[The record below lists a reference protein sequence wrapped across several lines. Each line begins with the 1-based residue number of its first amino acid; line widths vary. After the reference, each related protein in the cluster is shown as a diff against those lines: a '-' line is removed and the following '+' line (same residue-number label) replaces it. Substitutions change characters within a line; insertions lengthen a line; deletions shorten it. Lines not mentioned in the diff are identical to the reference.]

1 MPQGLLWAAQE
12 NFQVI
17 VVKHRVLALPGWAA
31 PFAFVRGNLLGIYG
45 IVNYCGR
52 HVHVV
57 GVPHQ
62 IEVGLVIGRAGKGP
76 AHAYSLAAGN

>member
-1 MPQGLLWAAQE
+1 MSQGLLGAAQE

-45 IVNYCGR
+45 IVNYRGR
-52 HVHVV
+52 HVHIV

-62 IEVGLVIGRAGKGP
+62 IEIGFVICRAGKGP
-76 AHAYSLAAGN
+76 AYAHSLAAGN